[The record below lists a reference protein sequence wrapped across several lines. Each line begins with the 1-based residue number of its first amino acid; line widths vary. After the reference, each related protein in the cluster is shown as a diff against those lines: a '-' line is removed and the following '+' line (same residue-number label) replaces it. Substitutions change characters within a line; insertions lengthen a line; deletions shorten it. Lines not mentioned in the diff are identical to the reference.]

1 MGLQLGANL
10 GVRGVGILLQQ
21 RLCAHDHAWYAI
33 AALRGLLVHEGTL
46 QRPGMLNRAEPLEC
60 RDLLASEHLDR
71 DDAGKHRLA
80 IDDHGAGAALA
91 EPAAVLGSV
100 ELEIFPQ
107 YIQQRRLRVGVDR
120 TNPAIDLE
128 IHQRQFPRLATK
140 PPAKRSGRSDTPAFG
155 SEPQL
160 RQLNQCAG
168 YAGCR
173 HSQIRRVPP
182 FSPGAIDR

>member
-10 GVRGVGILLQQ
+10 GVRGVGIPLQQ
-21 RLCAHDHAWYAI
+21 RLCTHDHARYAI

-46 QRPGMLNRAEPLEC
+46 QRPGMLDRAESLEC
-60 RDLLASEHLDR
+60 RDLLASENLDR

-91 EPAAVLGSV
+91 EPAAVLGSI
-100 ELEIFPQ
+100 ELKILPQ
-107 YIQQRRLRVGVDR
+107 HIQQRGLRVGVDR

-140 PPAKRSGRSDTPAFG
+140 PTAKRPGRSDTPAFG

-173 HSQIRRVPP
+173 HSQTRRVPP
-182 FSPGAIDR
+182 FSPGPFDR